1 MAWIRKGTLVA
12 AAVFLAVLGK
22 ANTYG
27 HGRWLGIS
35 IRGPEDVW
43 PDRLRW
49 GCGDRGIAGSF
60 GNAIAYEGTTHS
72 SLKFAMIAYGVL
84 AISRHPSCGYRTCVA

>member
-1 MAWIRKGTLVA
+1 MAAGLEFLSEGQKTFGPIVFAG
-12 AAVFLAVLGK
+12 AAV
-22 ANTYG
+22 
-27 HGRWLGIS
+27 
-35 IRGPEDVW
+35 
-43 PDRLRW
+43 
-49 GCGDRGIAGSF
+49 IAGSF